1 MTDSTSTP
9 AAGADG
15 APADDALA
23 RARERVR
30 RAGGPSLEALAQA
43 FADAPDCV
51 EVSGGVQRTY
61 EFKVRAVFPVNR
73 HTEQL
78 LAARTGSHE
87 QRVFLRELA
96 ELLKVTSSLGLHVT
110 EATLNVDAARL
121 FRGMGGEGVCALLPV
136 RLTYGAHRAYTA
148 RELHPSLKAA
158 FGHPRYPDEE
168 LALAVLKNG

>member
-1 MTDSTSTP
+1 MTDSTSSS

-23 RARERVR
+23 HARERVR
-30 RAGGPSLEALAQA
+30 RAGVPSLESLVRA

-96 ELLKVTSSLGLHVT
+96 ELLKVTSSLGLHVA
-110 EATLNVDAARL
+110 EAKLNVDAARL
-121 FRGMGGEGVCALLPV
+121 FRGMGGESVCALLPV
-136 RLTYGAHRAYTA
+136 RLTYGAHRAYTG
-148 RELHPSLKAA
+148 RELHPSLSVS
-158 FGHPRYPDEE
+158 FGHPRYPDAD